1 MSNPDGAT
9 LDANYAYPIQ
19 YKCGTATDWT
29 NAPVKAGADTVIP
42 GIPTGTSCSVREGTI
57 ADTQT
62 PTGYSWATSFTP
74 DPATVTIN
82 NTVTP
87 VEVTVNNTITR
98 DKGSLKIL
106 KSVSNPDGA
115 TLDANYAYPIQYKC
129 GTATDWTNA
138 PVKAGADTVIPGI
151 PTGTSCSVRE
161 GTIADTQTPT
171 GYSWATSFT
180 PDPATV
186 TINNTVTPVEVTVNN
201 TITRDKGSLKILKSV
216 SNPDGATLDA
226 NYAYPIQYKCGTATD
241 WTNAP
246 VKAGA
251 DTVIPGIPTGTSCS
265 VREGT
270 IADTQTPTGYSWA
283 TSFTPDPAT
292 VTINNTVTPVEVT
305 VNNTI
310 TRDKG
315 SLKILKSVSNPDG
328 ATLDANYDYPIQY
341 KCGTATDWTNAPRE
355 GRGGHGDPGDP
366 DRDLLQRA

>member
-1 MSNPDGAT
+1 M
-9 LDANYAYPIQ
+9 
-19 YKCGTATDWT
+19 
-29 NAPVKAGADTVIP
+29 
-42 GIPTGTSCSVREGTI
+42 REGTI

-74 DPATVTIN
+74 DPATVTVDYD
-82 NTVTP
+82 TVTP

-151 PTGTSCSVRE
+151 QTGTSCSVRE

-171 GYSWATSFT
+171 GYSLATSFT

-201 TITRDKGSLKILKSV
+201 TITRDKGSLEIHEV
-216 SNPDGATLDA
+216 GVEPRW
-226 NYAYPIQYKCGTATD
+226 C
-241 WTNAP
+241 NA
-246 VKAGA
+246 G
-251 DTVIPGIPTGTSCS
+251 
-265 VREGT
+265 RELRL
-270 IADTQTPTGYSWA
+270 
-283 TSFTPDPAT
+283 PDP
-292 VTINNTVTPVEVT
+292 VQV
-305 VNNTI
+305 
-310 TRDKG
+310 RHG
-315 SLKILKSVSNPDG
+315 HR
-328 ATLDANYDYPIQY
+328 LDERA
-341 KCGTATDWTNAPRE
+341 GE
-355 GRGGHGDPGDP
+355 GRGGHGDPGDS